1 MFEMEI
7 QGTWFEFFHHSKVE
21 GQYWN
26 PRCRSFT
33 EEDWRQTLRDIAA
46 HGMEYVVLMC
56 GSLCYSDYAES
67 YFPGGPYPFP
77 EEMVCK
83 NPMEVLMDEAS
94 RLGLKVFMSC
104 GFYGD
109 WTKARDNMRSQDVRQ
124 RAFAAMELL
133 AELYGGYPG
142 FYGWYLPDEIGID
155 GVFPEFFIEYVN
167 AYRAKIRQITPDKPL
182 LIAPYGVAKITFGEE
197 FTDQLRRLDCEF
209 IAYQDGVG
217 IRNGGVEEAREAFRS
232 LKAAHDAAGRSR
244 LWADMEVFRFEGTAY
259 RSALLSA
266 DPERIRRQIDALKP
280 YAEKILIYQYQ
291 GNLEHLPA
299 AISTEYRGGVCT

>member
-1 MFEMEI
+1 MFENEI

-26 PRCRSFT
+26 PKCRGFT
-33 EEDWRQTLRDIAA
+33 EEDWRNVLRDIAGR
-46 HGMEYVVLMC
+46 GMEYIVLMC

-83 NPMEVLMDEAS
+83 NPMEVLMEETS

-109 WTKARDNMRSQDVRQ
+109 WTKARDNMRSAEVRG
-124 RAFAAMELL
+124 RAFGAMERL
-133 AELYGGYPG
+133 AELYGGYTS

-155 GVFPEFFIEYVN
+155 GGFPEFFIEYVN
-167 AYRAKIRQITPDKPL
+167 AYRAKIRAITPEKPL
-182 LIAPYGVAKITFGEE
+182 LIAPYGVAKITFDDG
-197 FTDQLRRLDCEF
+197 FVAQLKRLDCEF

-217 IRNGGVEEAREAFRS
+217 IQNGGVEAAEAAFRN

-244 LWADMEVFRFEGTAY
+244 LWADMEVFRFEGAPY
-259 RSALLSA
+259 RSALLPGE
-266 DPERIRRQIDALKP
+266 PERIARQLRALKP

-291 GNLEHLPA
+291 GNLEHIP
-299 AISTEYRGGVCT
+299 GGNFHRNSNL